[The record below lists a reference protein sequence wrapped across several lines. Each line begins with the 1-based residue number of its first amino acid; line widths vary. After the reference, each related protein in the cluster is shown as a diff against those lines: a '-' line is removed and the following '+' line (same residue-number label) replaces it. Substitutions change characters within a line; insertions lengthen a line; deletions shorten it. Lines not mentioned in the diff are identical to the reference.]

1 VWIAFRLVLAI
12 IGFAIRYSR
21 RRIKFDA
28 DDEFD
33 NVREFDDVPYRM
45 HVRRRRWGII
55 AFSLRMPRRSPTWLR
70 LLSETAL
77 DRWAKRVGLSR
88 EIQTGDARFDG
99 LVYVTSDH
107 PHVEKSLATS
117 AALRE
122 AISDVFEAGSR

>member
-21 RRIKFDA
+21 RRIKYDA

-55 AFSLRMPRRSPTWLR
+55 GFSLRMPRRSPTWLR